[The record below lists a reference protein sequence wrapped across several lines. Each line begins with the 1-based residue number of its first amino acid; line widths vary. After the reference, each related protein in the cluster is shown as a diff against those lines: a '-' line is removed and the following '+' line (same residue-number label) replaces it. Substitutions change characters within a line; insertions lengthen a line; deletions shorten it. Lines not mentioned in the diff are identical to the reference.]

1 MTNKKP
7 VIADQELYDE
17 VKKQLYKKIKTH
29 SAYRSGLLVQKYKE
43 EFKKKHG
50 NRKQPYLGKKP
61 TKVQPGIRRWF
72 AEDWRNQEGNIGYD
86 SDDDIYRPTKRI
98 SKKTPTTMGE
108 LSKKE
113 IKRAQKEKKNTGRV
127 KKFQKGGEPKKKYGV
142 YKFPDYPDFK
152 PNLSPSEMFK
162 LGSFGGTYWRPIYS
176 EVTKKRYTNQHKKYP
191 AEWWKGLP
199 NKMLSRPFDKYDR
212 KINKYGVQVGT
223 TLRFWEGKGW
233 ITKHHPYGWVQWYCD
248 FFMGKR
254 SPDDERQIKRWTR
267 LAGEKGRFRLSLITQ
282 IQKKG
287 TDKDWNNPIISPKI
301 RQVLQHWGY
310 RLTKKDY
317 NKEVKRRNS

>member
-1 MTNKKP
+1 
-7 VIADQELYDE
+7 
-17 VKKQLYKKIKTH
+17 
-29 SAYRSGLLVQKYKE
+29 
-43 EFKKKHG
+43 
-50 NRKQPYLGKKP
+50 
-61 TKVQPGIRRWF
+61 
-72 AEDWRNQEGNIGYD
+72 
-86 SDDDIYRPTKRI
+86 
-98 SKKTPTTMGE
+98 
-108 LSKKE
+108 
-113 IKRAQKEKKNTGRV
+113 
-127 KKFQKGGEPKKKYGV
+127 
-142 YKFPDYPDFK
+142 
-152 PNLSPSEMFK
+152 MFK

-254 SPDDERQIKRWTR
+254 GSDDERQIRRWNNLT
-267 LAGEKGRFRLSLITQ
+267 GPKGRFRNNLIGQ
-282 IQKKG
+282 IIRKN
-287 TDKDWNNPIISPKI
+287 TTYNDFSVSPKI

-310 RLTKKDY
+310 KLTKKDFD
-317 NKEVKRRNS
+317 KAVASRKK